1 MAAESPPRSR
11 KARAAAEAALLRIVR
26 NCGRQPEFVVL
37 GGLVP
42 ELLCTASSFRHAGT
56 TDIDVQIN
64 LEIVCGAANATVLE
78 KALRGAGFAPEA
90 GRPWRWIADGAPD
103 QAGIKFEMLADLD
116 NEPASSTILFDAC
129 DSLGAA
135 NLRGTGFAA
144 RDFEV
149 RELSARIE
157 GVDCRA
163 DVRVAGLAGFL
174 LAKVAAAYSRR
185 GGKDWYD
192 IAFVLLNNDMGGPK
206 AAAELVR
213 DRFASELGT
222 IQTALRELQAN
233 FDTLNSQGSQAFSQ
247 QMQHDHPDLDPS
259 KFAETAML
267 AVQEFYRGLQLEAN

>member
-11 KARAAAEAALLRIVR
+11 KARATAEAALLRIVR

-42 ELLCTASSFRHAGT
+42 ELLCAASPFRHAGT

-90 GRPWRWIADGAPD
+90 GCPWRWVANRAPD
-103 QAGIKFEMLADLD
+103 KAGIKFEMLADLD
-116 NEPASSTILFDAC
+116 NEPASSTILFDAS

-135 NLRGTGFAA
+135 NLRGTGFVA

-157 GVDCRA
+157 GVDYRA

-174 LAKVAAAYSRR
+174 QGFCRLSTLARAAERQTTETPETRQNPETETRSGNPRDNRISSTANRT
-185 GGKDWYD
+185 GGKTPNSPKCVEPRQNLANCANSLQYD
-192 IAFVLLNNDMGGPK
+192 I
-206 AAAELVR
+206 
-213 DRFASELGT
+213 T
-222 IQTALRELQAN
+222 
-233 FDTLNSQGSQAFSQ
+233 
-247 QMQHDHPDLDPS
+247 
-259 KFAETAML
+259 
-267 AVQEFYRGLQLEAN
+267 